1 MVIIIVEVKY
11 EGRDDQIRTYTLIKE
26 NHIYCSF
33 SLKENPDVE
42 SGWCTWEYN
51 IGDGFWYV
59 IETSRGEGKGIAQ
72 HWFMDVLNEIHLR
85 LIVEKELLDE

>member
-1 MVIIIVEVKY
+1 MEVKY

-42 SGWCTWEYN
+42 SGWCTWARDTD
-51 IGDGFWYV
+51 DGSWYV
-59 IETSRGEGKGIAQ
+59 VKTSDGDGKGIARP
-72 HWFMDVLNEIHLR
+72 WFMDVLDEIHVR
-85 LIVEKELLDE
+85 LIVEKELLGES